1 MTFGR
6 QSRLLKPIFVV
17 GCPRSGTTV
26 IGRCLS
32 AHPDVGGSDESMF
45 LGSLARIYQNFYVG
59 DNPRAAAPLKNY
71 ISEDDLLGT
80 LGRCS
85 DDIFGSLLARLGR
98 PRYLDHTPWYSRSID
113 FIDRLY
119 PDAVF
124 IHVIRDGRDVVASL
138 EHSYRSGYW
147 WAGATQTDRS
157 RLWVQLVSTCQQSA
171 TRLSLAPAR
180 RYIEVSYE
188 QLCSTPFRQLGDLLD
203 FLDLPLNAAV
213 FEPLAEPH
221 TVPRAQEERSLSSSP
236 TVYVASAQRL
246 SATSGQRIGAM
257 MTMQSSSMKPA
268 TCYGLSVTTMD
279 CEPASR
285 SCFGRGSSCFQSSSI
300 IRGETCLRPEAVIS
314 NMISSEV
321 DFLCLTSSRFHST
334 CFSIPSHSRFTWL
347 VTRCHL
353 DDECLGSVA
362 VGLVIDPHP
371 FRGCLHSLVECL

>member
-221 TVPRAQEERSLSSSP
+221 TVPSGTGRTLAIIEPDGVCRERPAIVGNQWPAHWRDDDNAKFLDEAGDLLRSLG
-236 TVYVASAQRL
+236 YND
-246 SATSGQRIGAM
+246 
-257 MTMQSSSMKPA
+257 
-268 TCYGLSVTTMD
+268 GL
-279 CEPASR
+279 
-285 SCFGRGSSCFQSSSI
+285 
-300 IRGETCLRPEAVIS
+300 
-314 NMISSEV
+314 
-321 DFLCLTSSRFHST
+321 
-334 CFSIPSHSRFTWL
+334 
-347 VTRCHL
+347 
-353 DDECLGSVA
+353 
-362 VGLVIDPHP
+362 
-371 FRGCLHSLVECL
+371 